1 MICIKDNPQG
11 AEILTDYCA
20 NKLDPVRASELGTH
34 LQECSECRELVE
46 AQKTVWEMLEAWKP
60 IEVSPDFD
68 AKLYARIA
76 REGTEPV
83 WRQWFLRIFQPAEPN
98 AFWKPFATVAAV
110 GAVLSLA
117 LVVHAPFAANS
128 VAIDPAPQAQVQSH
142 TEKIDVDQVEQALDD
157 IDMLAPVGQT
167 PAGRM

>member
-20 NKLDPVRASELGTH
+20 NKLDPARASELATH

-46 AQKTVWEMLEAWKP
+46 AQKNVWEMLEVWKP
-60 IEVSPDFD
+60 VEVSPDFD

-76 REGTEPV
+76 QERTEPA
-83 WRQWFLRIFQPAEPN
+83 WRQWFLRIFQPAEPS
-98 AFWKPFATVAAV
+98 AFWKPLATVAAV

-117 LVVHAPFAANS
+117 LVFHAPFAGSHIAS
-128 VAIDPAPQAQVQSH
+128 EPAPQVQAHS
-142 TEKIDVDQVEQALDD
+142 EKIDVDQVEQALDD